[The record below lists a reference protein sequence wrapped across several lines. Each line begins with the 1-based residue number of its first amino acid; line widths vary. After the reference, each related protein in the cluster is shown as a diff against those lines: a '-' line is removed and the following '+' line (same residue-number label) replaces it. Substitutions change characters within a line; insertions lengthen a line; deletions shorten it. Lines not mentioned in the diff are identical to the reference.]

1 MINEKTFANTTQML
15 ARYEQ
20 AAQGLKNSVDKENS
34 IDVLTHASMM
44 LEQDFLDEFDDYV
57 SRSQIELEMALQS
70 LVESCL
76 DHVKNTQGFFMH
88 TSCLLFGTLSDPE
101 KDSLRL
107 LEDKSDL
114 LEALLRASDLQME
127 AQVLESSSA
136 LRQVVQDMQN
146 KKIISSSLN
155 SSRLYILDA
164 ESKQTAL
171 RNTLFLFLMEGDK
184 VWASCKLSLLII
196 VALASGHDVAQQ
208 FDTHIKPTDI

>member
-1 MINEKTFANTTQML
+1 MINEKTFANSPQML

>member
-1 MINEKTFANTTQML
+1 
-15 ARYEQ
+15 
-20 AAQGLKNSVDKENS
+20 
-34 IDVLTHASMM
+34 
-44 LEQDFLDEFDDYV
+44 
-57 SRSQIELEMALQS
+57 
-70 LVESCL
+70 
-76 DHVKNTQGFFMH
+76 
-88 TSCLLFGTLSDPE
+88 
-101 KDSLRL
+101 
-107 LEDKSDL
+107 
-114 LEALLRASDLQME
+114 ME